1 MKLIQI
7 DKARYRKHLNYVIIT
22 CIASLTAGSLGIA
35 QSLIALFPD
44 PSGSHFHWN
53 LTGVIISAVVIG
65 LVLNKIKNNHFMTE
79 VTYVWQLKKV
89 LNRINRKMMK
99 LKPASEEGNVNAMIC
114 IHYSYAGSR
123 LLWELDD
130 NTIIMEQLALD
141 QAALDGLASK
151 YNVNLQAEDFE
162 ASMLDQF

>member
-65 LVLNKIKNNHFMTE
+65 LVLNKIKNNDFMTE